1 LDGPPVAQTC
11 QSPFCG
17 LFAAGPKEITDAPS
31 LPLKAGISPQKTAAA
46 LTASFKSLQLWH
58 LAALVRRKLTRTHD
72 PATTLAGVST
82 PPAATGPCAHIH

>member
-58 LAALVRRKLTRTHD
+58 LGNYGTSAIMAPRR
-72 PATTLAGVST
+72 PA
-82 PPAATGPCAHIH
+82 PPQTEAH